1 MDKELNIKRYGD
13 NIPILPLTN
22 TVEIYKY
29 SDAILKHMERD
40 ALKTFQNDLL
50 YSNNKVSLP
59 TGEDQQKHYT
69 TQPTDADKITD
80 DYHDKFCDKLQ
91 NEYYYM
97 IPLRLR

>member
-22 TVEIYKY
+22 MVEIYKY

-59 TGEDQQKHYT
+59 TGEDRQKHYT
-69 TQPTDADKITD
+69 TQAADGDKITD
-80 DYHDKFCDKLQ
+80 DNRDKFCDKLQ

-97 IPLRLR
+97 IPLRFR